1 MSEIGYLSALLDQYE
16 SRFGSKFPELDLVD
30 LPIEQAIEIVT
41 DAVASD
47 YPYDRR

>member
-16 SRFGSKFPELDLVD
+16 SRFGTKFPELDLVN
-30 LPIEQAIEIVT
+30 LPINQAIEIVT